1 MADMQRSGVRM
12 RREHA
17 PRVPS
22 LDYIRVTAA
31 SLVVLSHAIELNY
44 SDLGDIPNEVEALI
58 VYTCYALSRTAVP
71 MFLMLT
77 GYLLLSRD
85 YSTHESVRH
94 FWKKNFLPLLL
105 TWELWVAIY
114 YPISC
119 WHYKTKFDVL
129 ELIWQLLL
137 AHKCTLVHS
146 WYIPMIL
153 GVYFFI
159 PYIAKAVQSLDKT
172 ETSAILAVSLWSA
185 FLLPSIN
192 NLFGGGLT
200 FSQGVIPLIAT
211 PFSSTNFSG
220 GPYGFYIFAG
230 YLIRKHANTSADR
243 HPLFISLGT
252 FIISLAISAL
262 VVEAIPKIG
271 FWYNNVCLVPTSA
284 SLFIFLHSLDFH
296 SSVRRNEIFA
306 LLSKASFGIYLVHYP
321 ILLYLSTIFDRPA
334 QSFRNLI
341 SLFALSLIS
350 SMFIV
355 LATRHTPKIGRALF
369 RM

>member
-1 MADMQRSGVRM
+1 M
-12 RREHA
+12 RRGCFFLCRDNLADSGELKADDRAARRA
-17 PRVPS
+17 PVKVAFPDGYD
-22 LDYIRVTAA
+22 LNGVATPGNADYIA
-31 SLVVLSHAIELNY
+31 
-44 SDLGDIPNEVEALI
+44 
-58 VYTCYALSRTAVP
+58 
-71 MFLMLT
+71 
-77 GYLLLSRD
+77 
-85 YSTHESVRH
+85 
-94 FWKKNFLPLLL
+94 
-105 TWELWVAIY
+105 
-114 YPISC
+114 
-119 WHYKTKFDVL
+119 
-129 ELIWQLLL
+129 
-137 AHKCTLVHS
+137 
-146 WYIPMIL
+146 
-153 GVYFFI
+153 
-159 PYIAKAVQSLDKT
+159 
-172 ETSAILAVSLWSA
+172 
-185 FLLPSIN
+185 
-192 NLFGGGLT
+192 
-200 FSQGVIPLIAT
+200 
-211 PFSSTNFSG
+211 
-220 GPYGFYIFAG
+220 GFYIFAG